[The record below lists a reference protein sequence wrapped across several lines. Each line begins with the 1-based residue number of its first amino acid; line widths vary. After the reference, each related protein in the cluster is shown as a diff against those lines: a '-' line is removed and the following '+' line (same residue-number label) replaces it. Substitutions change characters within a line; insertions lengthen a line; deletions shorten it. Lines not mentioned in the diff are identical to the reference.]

1 MAEMTLDQL
10 TRLLRECAG
19 EEEGVDLEGDVL
31 DTSFTDLGYDSLAV
45 LQTAGSIEREYGIS
59 LPDETIAEATTPR
72 QLLAF
77 VNESLGAAA

>member
-1 MAEMTLDQL
+1 MAEMTLHQL

-31 DTSFTDLGYDSLAV
+31 DTPFTDLGYDSLAV
-45 LQTAGSIEREYGIS
+45 LQAAGLIEREFGIS

-72 QLLAF
+72 LLLAF
-77 VNESLGAAA
+77 VNESPSAAA